1 MESII
6 LIIIIGLLGGL
17 AIGVQ
22 APLSSMLTQRL
33 GVMESIFIVHF
44 SGAVAS
50 LIPLVIFYGGG
61 KLGSWRSVPWYALWA
76 GALGLIVIFSM
87 GYMIPRVGIATALIV
102 LLAGQLLMGTFLDHF
117 GLLGA
122 VQRPLDVRRVIG
134 LSVVLVGVWLSVK

>member
-61 KLGSWRSVPWYALWA
+61 KHSADYY
-76 GALGLIVIFSM
+76 FKM
-87 GYMIPRVGIATALIV
+87 E
-102 LLAGQLLMGTFLDHF
+102 
-117 GLLGA
+117 
-122 VQRPLDVRRVIG
+122 
-134 LSVVLVGVWLSVK
+134 K